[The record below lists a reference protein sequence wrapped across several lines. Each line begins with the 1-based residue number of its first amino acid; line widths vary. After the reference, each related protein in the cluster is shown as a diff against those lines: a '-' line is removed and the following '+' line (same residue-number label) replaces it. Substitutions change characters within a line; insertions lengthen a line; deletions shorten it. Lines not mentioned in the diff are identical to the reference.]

1 MNKKI
6 RVARAR
12 VRVCVHICVCVCVC
26 NTKEALC
33 DFQKAK
39 ETLVK
44 SILCTYRKECYSF
57 HFFLFVYNVSVFI
70 CNLVFP

>member
-6 RVARAR
+6 RVTRAR
-12 VRVCVHICVCVCVC
+12 VRVCVHICVYVCVCVC

-39 ETLVK
+39 
-44 SILCTYRKECYSF
+44 
-57 HFFLFVYNVSVFI
+57 
-70 CNLVFP
+70 